1 VRTPRRLRRADAG
14 RAERELERREDAY
27 AATRDVR
34 VLVFSWNVDAA
45 KPGELPGDEAGVFGA
60 AVAAAG
66 APDVV
71 AFGLQ
76 EVVDLESRR
85 MLAKSLALGGRKSDL
100 GEHVTGAYRRWHDRL
115 CEVMRAAGPYTLVAH
130 EHLVGLFSALFV
142 KSAELPNVGDA
153 QTKAIKCGMGGR
165 YGNKVRDT
173 FVLECAR

>member
-66 APDVV
+66 A
-71 AFGLQ
+71 Q

-142 KSAELPNVGDA
+142 KSEELPNVGDA

-165 YGNKVRDT
+165 YGNKVRDA
-173 FVLECAR
+173 FVLEYKHS